1 MLRIGTS
8 QVTLGFAFA
17 LFAVAIVAGCRNQ
30 RHVRFDSCAPVC
42 SDAWQSISYPQT
54 CFDDQLDAS
63 DVYSGPPPTISNFE
77 QTTFL
82 DLTLEDTV
90 RMALEDSK
98 VLQRVGGVVVN
109 APQGA
114 ATVYDLAIVETDP
127 RGGVEAAL
135 SEFDAQVATSLFYN
149 HSERKFNNIFFGGGA
164 PTLTTDS
171 AAFRAEVSKQTA
183 AGTRFA
189 ARNLT
194 DYSRNDSPFNRFPS
208 VWDTVNQFEVRQP
221 LLRGSGVTVNRIA
234 GPQAIPGIYNG
245 VLIARIRSDISL
257 ADFEASV
264 RDLVRDVERS
274 YWELYFAYRDLNAKM
289 AARDA
294 ARETWENRRLRLDA
308 EVGRPDEEAQARQ
321 QYYSFE
327 AQVQNA
333 LVGTAGLPGVL
344 SAERNLRRLLG
355 LPVSDGAVIR
365 PVSSPAAAPIVFDWD
380 VMQAQMM
387 EQSVEIRRQ
396 KWNIKQRELELL
408 AAKQLNLWRL
418 DLVGQYGFRGF
429 GDNLFGSRSRP
440 EGSAVADLWTGKLDD
455 WQIGVDLQGP
465 IGNRQGHLAIRNA
478 ELRLIRDKAIMREQ
492 QKQLLHD
499 LGAAYAEVDRAHV
512 NISTSYNAYIAATE
526 ELMPKRR
533 RVEEGRDQVFFLLDA
548 QQRVAAAESAFHRSV
563 VDYNLALMNF
573 TYISGSL
580 LSRYNVQLQEGF
592 WDEELASLGA
602 RNALRLR
609 TLGPN
614 PFNRD
619 VHPLS
624 YGPVDQDVD
633 VKNRQLETG
642 EPR

>member
-1 MLRIGTS
+1 MRNHSKIAARIAPVMVLLVIANQSACRS
-8 QVTLGFAFA
+8 Q
-17 LFAVAIVAGCRNQ
+17 RN
-30 RHVRFDSCAPVC
+30 VRFEGCAPVC
-42 SDAWQSISYPQT
+42 SDAWQTISQPQT
-54 CFDDQLDAS
+54 CFDHQLDATE
-63 DVYSGPPPTISNFE
+63 VMSGPPPTISNFE
-77 QTTFL
+77 QSRFL
-82 DLTLEDTV
+82 DLTLEDAV
-90 RMALEDSK
+90 RLALEDSQ
-98 VLQRVGGVVVN
+98 VLQRLGGVVVN

-114 ATVYDLAIVETDP
+114 ATVYDMAIVETDP

-135 SEFDAQVATSLFYN
+135 SAFDAQVATSLFYN

-171 AAFRAEVSKQTA
+171 ATIRSEVSKQTA

-194 DYSRNDSPFNRFPS
+194 DYSRNDSPFNRFQS
-208 VWDTVNQFEVRQP
+208 VWDTVNQFEIRQP

-234 GPQAIPGIYNG
+234 GPDALPGMYNG

-294 ARETWENRRLRLDA
+294 ARETWENRRLRVDA

-321 QYYSFE
+321 QYYNFE
-327 AQVQNA
+327 GQVQNA
-333 LVGTAGLPGVL
+333 LVGTGGLPGVL

-355 LPVSDGAVIR
+355 MPVSDGAILR
-365 PVSSPAAAPIVFDWD
+365 PTSEPVAAPVVFDWD
-380 VMQAQMM
+380 AMQAQMM
-387 EQSVEIRRQ
+387 DQSVEIRRQ

-418 DLVGQYGFRGF
+418 DMVAQYGFRGF

-455 WQIGVDLQGP
+455 WQIGFDLQGP

-478 ELRLIRDKAIMREQ
+478 ELRLIRDKVVLREQ

-499 LGAAYAEVDRAHV
+499 LGAAYAEVDRAQV
-512 NISTSYNAYIAATE
+512 NIGTSYNAYIAATE
-526 ELMPKRR
+526 ELLPKRR
-533 RVEEGRDQVFFLLDA
+533 RVEEGKDQVFFLLDA
-548 QQRVAAAESAFHRSV
+548 QQRVAAAESAFHRAI
-563 VDYNLALMNF
+563 VDYNVALMNF
-573 TYISGSL
+573 AYTSGAL
-580 LSRYNVQLQEGF
+580 LARYNVHLEEGF
-592 WDEELASLGA
+592 WDEELVNIGA

-614 PFNRD
+614 DFQRD

-624 YGPVDQDVD
+624 SGPFDQNVDTQI
-633 VKNRQLETG
+633 QQ
-642 EPR
+642 